1 MLRRLTRWLSVLAV
15 IGLVAQPWLAAAS
28 GTTAHGISP
37 ELQRLFADL
46 GVICHPG
53 GDARSPGGAA
63 TGQDSDG
70 EAHHEMC
77 ARCVAAVGG
86 VAVLLPAA
94 NPPPRFAL
102 GAGPA
107 PHVKSF
113 ATIRVEGS
121 LGPRGPPV

>member
-1 MLRRLTRWLSVLAV
+1 MMRLLTRWLSVLAL

-28 GTTAHGISP
+28 GAGAQGISP

-53 GDARSPGGAA
+53 GAATSSGGAA
-63 TGQDSDG
+63 TGEDSDG
-70 EAHHEMC
+70 GTHHEMC

-94 NPPPRFAL
+94 MPPPRFAL

-107 PHVKSF
+107 PHVKSC
-113 ATIRVEGS
+113 ATIRIEGS